1 MIKDIS
7 ILGTSVLLEKTPVK
21 NLSYTGMHGRNF
33 MFYFKLTPDKQL
45 FTFSRNYVNIQNS
58 HPHFSPKICYS
69 WQKRRKQNIY
79 SQNSKG

>member
-33 MFYFKLTPDKQL
+33 MIGIF
-45 FTFSRNYVNIQNS
+45 
-58 HPHFSPKICYS
+58 
-69 WQKRRKQNIY
+69 
-79 SQNSKG
+79 